1 VAAGYQPE
9 PIPAAPIYFPTWAN
23 KDLRLGAPEECALRP
38 PADAKADASD
48 MQKWIPEAQSA
59 AEPAI
64 LTKLREAGVPPAPP
78 ASTLT
83 GLLAYIALCSDC
95 VQLCVA
101 WGALCNSVCAFR
113 ARLMRFLFVLCVVVC
128 NRK

>member
-1 VAAGYQPE
+1 VRSRILLFVLNPCTYRHAKLCATAVAVGYQPE

-48 MQKWIPEAQSA
+48 MQKWIPEALLT

-64 LTKLREAGVPPAPP
+64 LTKLRETGVPPAPP

-83 GLLAYIALCSDC
+83 GMLACRH
-95 VQLCVA
+95 
-101 WGALCNSVCAFR
+101 GA
-113 ARLMRFLFVLCVVVC
+113 RFACIVRGGGCDV
-128 NRK
+128 